1 MIKNLI
7 GENMNNDNISIVGIG
22 FMCLD
27 IIRFNEEIKIQL
39 GGTTAN
45 VASVLSEL
53 SLKVTCFVPQ
63 YSDLWNE
70 YFQKEIANRGID
82 IISFAKS
89 TINTPRVIEVVEHGS
104 SKHKFFTACPK
115 CKRKLNDIVL
125 PSKKQ
130 VETNQSYLEN
140 ANVLFFDRVSE
151 GIKRAVEIA
160 RANNAW
166 IFYEPNAS
174 RFYKQLLST
183 AMKVDILKFSEDR
196 IPVSYINMLRT
207 DLEMSATK
215 LIIVT
220 LGNRGIKYSYKEKT
234 NKFTEWQYI
243 EANYTQ
249 DIVDTCGAGDWL
261 TAAFLFFFLP
271 HKPHAD
277 YVDESELKKALIM
290 AQKMATFA
298 CGFIGAQEIFY
309 KEDIINR
316 FNMTFDQQLK
326 FKELIAQ
333 KPVKDLCEY
342 CNSIEI

>member
-1 MIKNLI
+1 MTKNLI
-7 GENMNNDNISIVGIG
+7 GENMNNKKISIVGIG

-27 IIRFNEEIKIQL
+27 IIKVNKEIKIQL

-70 YFQKEIANRGID
+70 YFQNEIANRGID
-82 IISFAKS
+82 IISFANS
-89 TINTPRVIEVVEHGS
+89 TLNTPSVIEVVEPES
-104 SKHKFFTACPK
+104 SKHKFFTVCPE
-115 CKRKLNDIVL
+115 CRRKLNDIVL

-130 VETNQSYLEN
+130 VETYQSFLEK

-160 RANNAW
+160 RVNNAW
-166 IFYEPNAS
+166 IFYEPNAC

-196 IPVSYINMLRT
+196 IPISYINMLRT
-207 DLEMSATK
+207 DLEISTTK

-234 NKFTEWQYI
+234 NKFSEWQYI
-243 EANYTQ
+243 GANYTQ
-249 DIVDTCGAGDWL
+249 EIVDTCGAGDWL
-261 TAAFLFFFLP
+261 TAAFLYFFLP
-271 HKPHAD
+271 YKPHAD
-277 YVDESELKKALIM
+277 YIDENELKNALIQAQNM
-290 AQKMATFA
+290 ASFA
-298 CGFIGAQEIFY
+298 CSFVGAQEIFY
-309 KEDIINR
+309 NRDIINQ
-316 FNMTFDQQLK
+316 FNKIFEKQLIYK
-326 FKELIAQ
+326 QLRVQ
-333 KPVKDLCEY
+333 KPINGFCKC
-342 CNSIEI
+342 CNTIEI